1 MLKRIGVIGDVHC
14 EDVTLAVALDALAEA
29 GVGEV
34 LAVGD
39 FADGTGDL
47 NRCCGLLAGTN
58 AIAVRGNHDRWLF
71 EGKLRDEPG
80 ATSLASLEP
89 STLAFLR
96 ALPATRE
103 LESVAGRVLLCHG
116 LGADDMAK
124 LKPDDSGYALENNDA
139 LGALL
144 RDGRFAFVVNGHTH
158 RRMVRR
164 VGALTVIN
172 AGTLHRDDGPGFCIV
187 DFEAERAEFFDVTA
201 DGARAAETLG
211 LADWTALF

>member
-1 MLKRIGVIGDVHC
+1 MLKRIGAIGDVHC
-14 EDVTLAVALDALAEA
+14 EDGALAVALDAIAGA
-29 GVGEV
+29 GVDRV

-47 NRCCGLLAGTN
+47 NRCCALLAGARAT
-58 AIAVRGNHDRWLF
+58 AVRGNHDRWLF
-71 EGKLRDEPG
+71 EGKFRDDPG

-89 STLAFLR
+89 PTLELLR

-103 LESVAGRVLLCHG
+103 LQSVAGRVLLCHG

-124 LKPDDSGYALENNDA
+124 LKPDDTGTALENNDA
-139 LGALL
+139 LNALL

-164 VGALTVIN
+164 IGALTVIN
-172 AGTLHRDDGPGFCIV
+172 AGTLHRDDRPGFCIV
-187 DFEAERAEFFDVTA
+187 DFERERAEFFDVTA
-201 DGARAAETLG
+201 NGPRLAEALP
-211 LADWTALF
+211 LAE